1 MMELRVAVAGGV
13 PLIRA
18 GIVAAMALDD
28 RLRLVDQDV
37 DVEHAGDLLRRKACD
52 VLVLNTESPHTE
64 VGAVL
69 NGSAGD
75 PQRPKVLV
83 LTDVESQREL
93 LGTLQKGVEGYGI
106 RSCLLEDDI
115 RSGILAVG
123 RGLTWTCPLTTRSL
137 VQLAVDDAADAAVAA
152 ARAGRQGPL
161 SVREVE
167 VLRCAASGEGE
178 EQIAKTLY
186 LSRNTVKTYLRRIRE
201 KLHVTTRGEAVLR
214 GYERGLI
221 PVPVGTSM
229 QLNGV
234 VPHSNG
240 VA

>member
-28 RLRLVDQDV
+28 RLRLVEQDV
-37 DVEHAGDLLRRKACD
+37 DLEQAGDLLRRKACD

-64 VGAVL
+64 VGVVL
-69 NGSAGD
+69 NGLAGD
-75 PQRPKVLV
+75 SERPKVLV
-83 LTDVESQREL
+83 LTDIKGPREL
-93 LGTLQKGVEGYGI
+93 LGTLQTGVEGYGI

-115 RSGILAVG
+115 RSGVLAVG
-123 RGLTWTCPLTTRSL
+123 RGLTWTCPLSSRSL
-137 VQLAVDDAADAAVAA
+137 VQRAVDAAAGAA
-152 ARAGRQGPL
+152 ARAGRRGLL
-161 SVREVE
+161 SEREME
-167 VLRCAASGEGE
+167 VLRCAATGEGE
-178 EQIAKTLY
+178 EQIAKTLF

-201 KLHVTTRGEAVLR
+201 KLHVTSRGEAVRR
-214 GYERGLI
+214 GYEQGLI
-221 PVPVGTSM
+221 QVPVATPV

-234 VPHSNG
+234 LPHSNG

>member
-1 MMELRVAVAGGV
+1 MELRVAVAGGV

-37 DVEHAGDLLRRKACD
+37 DLEHAGDLLRRKACD

-75 PQRPKVLV
+75 PERPKVLV
-83 LTDVESQREL
+83 LTDVESPREL

-115 RSGILAVG
+115 RSGVLAVG
-123 RGLTWTCPLTTRSL
+123 RGLTWTCPLSSRSL
-137 VQLAVDDAADAAVAA
+137 VQLAVDDAAGAAT
-152 ARAGRQGPL
+152 RAGRQGPL
-161 SVREVE
+161 SKREAE
-167 VLRCAASGEGE
+167 VLRCAATGEGE
-178 EQIAKTLY
+178 EQIAQTLF

-214 GYERGLI
+214 GYEQGLI
-221 PVPVGTSM
+221 PVPVATPL

-234 VPHSNG
+234 LPHSNG